1 MNTIDWSIPFLCL
14 PPNNENEW
22 INLSDFTDFYNSIY
36 GKNYTL
42 RSFPENDNRNSPEP
56 EVLLC
61 DGDSKMVIE
70 RKGFPFP
77 LNHIREHQLWHEFNQ
92 ELFEKLTDTFSD
104 GLYLLEI
111 TDVDMPKNRKEMLKL
126 IDAITSNIFKY
137 ESEIKLS
144 DGIYED
150 GLIPWSFFRASEIE
164 QEDAPKD
171 CCIGVRLRKT
181 SSFYNK
187 KQIDESITIVKS
199 RLSKIIESVSLKFD
213 NYDDCIK
220 ILILEP
226 HTHIRNFLS
235 DIFKPSMQSLK
246 TINNIDQVW
255 LAVQYEISDFEF
267 ELDYQLIKD
276 SQ

>member
-1 MNTIDWSIPFLCL
+1 MNTIYWSIPFLCL

-164 QEDAPKD
+164 QEEAPKD
-171 CCIGVRLRKT
+171 CCIGIRLRKT

>member
-1 MNTIDWSIPFLCL
+1 MNIIDWSIPFLCL
-14 PPNNENEW
+14 PPSNENEW
-22 INLSDFTDFYNSIY
+22 ANLSDFTDFYNSIY

-42 RSFPENDNRNSPEP
+42 SSFPENENRNSPEP

-61 DGDSKMVIE
+61 DGDSRMVIE

-92 ELFEKLTDTFSD
+92 ELFEKLTDRFSD

-111 TDVDMPKNRKEMLKL
+111 KDIDMPKSRKEMLKL
-126 IDAITSNIFKY
+126 VDTITNAIFEY
-137 ESEIKLS
+137 ESEIRLL

-164 QEDAPKD
+164 KEDAPKD
-171 CCIGVRLRKT
+171 FCIGVRLRKT

-187 KQIDESITIVKS
+187 KQIEDSIPIVRS
-199 RLSKIIESVSLKFD
+199 RLSKILESVTLKFV

-226 HTHIRNFLS
+226 HTHIWNFLS
-235 DIFKPSMQSLK
+235 EIFKPAIQSLE
-246 TINNIDQVW
+246 TMNNIDQVW
-255 LAVQYEISDFEF
+255 LTVQNEVSDYEF

-276 SQ
+276 SE